1 MDLQL
6 IRGDTYLL
14 TFSLQDKNGN
24 AYALTDKDKCYF
36 TVKKDF
42 YRAECVLQKQY
53 GDGITYN
60 TETGLYEIR
69 LTQVCTCDLACGN
82 YVYDIKVKIAD
93 GERELVKT
101 LVKGNLSIVSNATH
115 KVNEQ

>member
-6 IRGDTYLL
+6 IRGDTHLL
-14 TFSLQDKNGN
+14 TFSLQDENGN
-24 AYALTDKDKCYF
+24 AYILTDKDKCYF
-36 TVKKDF
+36 TVKTSF
-42 YRAECVLQKQY
+42 HRAEYVLQKRN

-60 TETGLYEIR
+60 AETGLYEIR
-69 LTQVCTCDLACGN
+69 LTQLCTCNLACGN

-101 LVKGNLSIVSNATH
+101 LIKGGLSFVSNATH
-115 KVNEQ
+115 KGNE